1 MSITSTAA
9 HTSTARGSATGS
21 RRPGI
26 GAVFGVEARKILS
39 QTKTRAI
46 ALVLVVAPWVFIL
59 LVLHQDRLPLETLYG
74 RYLKVS
80 GFATP
85 MVVLVA
91 AAQWVLPL
99 LASIISGDI
108 FSAEDTHG
116 TFKTILTRSTSRS
129 AIFWGKT
136 LAAFIA
142 TSALVLLLGASSLL
156 AGLTTVGAQS
166 FVDVGSGELT
176 PGHGLWMVVA
186 SWLSVLP
193 PVIGFAA
200 IALCVSILTRS
211 SVLGVVI
218 PVVVGLVFQMY
229 TFLNAWDTVRHS
241 LLNTP
246 MNAWRGLFDNPS
258 YSAPFWHGLAVSA
271 VYTALFLA
279 LGYFVFRNRNVTE
292 G

>member
-1 MSITSTAA
+1 MST
-9 HTSTARGSATGS
+9 TSTARTSSAVTGAATGS
-21 RRPGI
+21 RRPGV
-26 GAVFGVEARKILS
+26 GAVLAVEMRKILG
-39 QTKTRAI
+39 QTKTRVI

-99 LASIISGDI
+99 LASIVSGDM
-108 FSAEDTHG
+108 FSAEDNHG
-116 TFKTILTRSTSRS
+116 TYKTILTRSTSRT

-136 LAAFIA
+136 LAALVA
-142 TSALVLLLGASSLL
+142 TSALILLLGASSLL

-166 FVDVGSGELT
+166 FVDVGSGALS
-176 PGHGLWMVVA
+176 PGHGLWMVVG

-229 TFLNAWDTVRHS
+229 TFLNAWDTVRHD

-246 MNAWRGLFDNPS
+246 MNAWRGLYDNPS

-279 LGYFVFRNRNVTE
+279 VGYFVFRNRNVTE

>member
-1 MSITSTAA
+1 MSTTATAPPTSA
-9 HTSTARGSATGS
+9 ARGAAIAS

-26 GAVFGVEARKILS
+26 GAVLAVESRKILALPR
-39 QTKTRAI
+39 TRVI
-46 ALVLVVAPWVFIL
+46 ALILVVAPWVFIL

-99 LASIISGDI
+99 LASIVSGDM
-108 FSAEDTHG
+108 FSADDNHG
-116 TFKTILTRSTSRS
+116 TYKTILTRSTSRN

-136 LAAFIA
+136 LTALLA
-142 TSALVLLLGASSLL
+142 TSALILLLGASSLL

-166 FVDVGSGELT
+166 FVDVGSGELS
-176 PGHGLWMVVA
+176 PGHSLWMVA
-186 SWLSVLP
+186 GSWLSVLP

-246 MNAWRGLFDNPS
+246 MNAWRGLYDNPS
-258 YSAPFWHGLAVSA
+258 YSPPFWHGLIVSA
-271 VYTALFLA
+271 VYTALSL
-279 LGYFVFRNRNVTE
+279 LLSYVVFRNRDVTE

>member
-1 MSITSTAA
+1 MSMTSTAA
-9 HTSTARGSATGS
+9 RTSTARGAATGS
-21 RRPGI
+21 RRPGF
-26 GAVFGVEARKILS
+26 GAVFGVEARKIVS

-116 TFKTILTRSTSRS
+116 TYKTILTRSTSRS

-136 LAAFIA
+136 LAAFAA

-176 PGHGLWMVVA
+176 PGHGFWMVVA

-271 VYTALFLA
+271 VYTAGFLV

>member
-1 MSITSTAA
+1 MTAA
-9 HTSTARGSATGS
+9 G
-21 RRPGI
+21 
-26 GAVFGVEARKILS
+26 
-39 QTKTRAI
+39 AI
-46 ALVLVVAPWVFIL
+46 AGPGFPVQNRRSGAWSVFRIERRKLSSQLAVRVLALICLLGPFVFAGILKVQSGSPTDTLFGIWVHSSGFTVSLVLLAFAGSWGFPIIAGIVA
-59 LVLHQDRLPLETLYG
+59 
-74 RYLKVS
+74 
-80 GFATP
+80 
-85 MVVLVA
+85 
-91 AAQWVLPL
+91 
-99 LASIISGDI
+99 GDM

-136 LAAFIA
+136 LAAFVA
-142 TSALVLLLGASSLL
+142 TSALVLLLGTSSLL

-166 FVDVGSGELT
+166 FVDVGSAALS
-176 PGHGLWMVVA
+176 PGQGLEMVVA

-193 PVIGFAA
+193 PIIGFAA
-200 IALCVSILTRS
+200 IALCVSIVTRS

-258 YSAPFWHGLAVSA
+258 YSAPFWDGLAVSA

-279 LGYFVFRNRNVTE
+279 VGYFMFRNRNVTE